1 MVDSNDESETSVQA
15 LTQVSPSMAKK
26 GKRNRRAARHI
37 STPYDA
43 TTLRRS
49 MRLTLPPSKQKFD
62 PYRSV
67 DAIVAKQYKQ
77 FKESVGKHRI
87 YIDSIKAGKKFFRLL
102 EDHAQWIEDA
112 VSTTTPFIFSSRC
125 FSMVCICSVYIFYDF
140 CIVSIVFLWFVYA
153 LSIVFLWF
161 LYSFYSFSMVCIC
174 SVYIFYDF
182 CMVSIV
188 FL

>member
-1 MVDSNDESETSVQA
+1 MVDSNDESEASVQA

-87 YIDSIKAGKKFFRLL
+87 YIDSIKAGKKFFRIL
-102 EDHAQWIEDA
+102 EDHAKWIEDA
-112 VSTTTPFIFSSRC
+112 VSTTTPFIFSSNC
-125 FSMVCICSVYIFYDF
+125 FSMVCVSV
-140 CIVSIVFLWFVYA
+140 
-153 LSIVFLWF
+153 WF
-161 LYSFYSFSMVCIC
+161 LFGFYSFSMVCIC
-174 SVYIFYDF
+174 SVQD
-182 CMVSIV
+182 V
-188 FL
+188 FLWFSYGFYSFNLSLDQLILISINKTFIKFN

>member
-1 MVDSNDESETSVQA
+1 MVDSNDESEASVQA

-62 PYRSV
+62 PYRSI

-77 FKESVGKHRI
+77 FQESVSKHRI
-87 YIDSIKAGKKFFRLL
+87 YIDSVKAGKKFFRLL
-102 EDHAQWIEDA
+102 ENHAQWIEDA
-112 VSTTTPFIFSSRC
+112 ISTTTPFIFSSRC
-125 FSMVCICSVYIFYDF
+125 FSMV
-140 CIVSIVFLWFVYA
+140 SILFL
-153 LSIVFLWF
+153 
-161 LYSFYSFSMVCIC
+161 
-174 SVYIFYDF
+174 
-182 CMVSIV
+182 
-188 FL
+188 

>member
-1 MVDSNDESETSVQA
+1 MVDSNDESEASVQA

-87 YIDSIKAGKKFFRLL
+87 YIDSIKEGKKFFRIL
-102 EDHAQWIEDA
+102 EDHAKWIEDA
-112 VSTTTPFIFSSRC
+112 VSTTTPFIFSSNC
-125 FSMVCICSVYIFYDF
+125 FSMVCVSV
-140 CIVSIVFLWFVYA
+140 
-153 LSIVFLWF
+153 WF
-161 LYSFYSFSMVCIC
+161 LFGFYSFSMVCIW
-174 SVYIFYDF
+174 
-182 CMVSIV
+182 